1 VTPRPFLAARWSH
14 IILLSFEAPEDLIRR
29 AIPPGV
35 EPDRWNGRT
44 HVSLVALQMLDV
56 RIKGWRIPGF
66 TAHPQVNFRTYV
78 RVGGEPGVWFVR
90 QFVSSRLI
98 AAVGRLRYGEPF
110 WPTPIRSRVVETQ
123 SEVRAEY
130 GVGPAALGWHVSVAG
145 SRAALV
151 PPPDS
156 PEHYFIERAF
166 ACRARPDGKLGVFRV
181 AHPAWAVR
189 QIHAVDYRFDFGS
202 LYGTEWEFLNR
213 SQPVGVVF
221 AAGSEVAVYA
231 PSDSTGPTDPAAP
244 P

>member
-1 VTPRPFLAARWSH
+1 VTSRPFLAARWSH
-14 IILLSFEAPEDLIRR
+14 IILLSFEAPEELIRR
-29 AIPPGV
+29 SIPPGV

-78 RVGGEPGVWFVR
+78 RVAGEPGVWFVR

-110 WPTPIRSRVVETQ
+110 WPTPIRSRVVDLRGD
-123 SEVRAEY
+123 VRAEY
-130 GVGPAALGWHVSVAG
+130 GVGPAAFGWHVSVTG
-145 SRAALV
+145 SRTAQV
-151 PPPDS
+151 PPPGS
-156 PEHYFIERAF
+156 SEHHFMERVL
-166 ACRARPDGKLGVFRV
+166 ACRTRPDGNLAVFRV
-181 AHPAWAVR
+181 VHPAWAVR
-189 QIHAVDYRFDFGS
+189 DVRAVDYRFDFGS

-213 SQPVGVVF
+213 AQPAGVVF
-221 AAGSEVAVYA
+221 AEGSEVAVHA
-231 PSDSTGPTDPAAP
+231 PTDSTGTRGAAAP

>member
-35 EPDRWNGRT
+35 EPDRWDGRT
-44 HVSLVALQMLDV
+44 HVSLVALQMLDL

-66 TAHPQVNFRTYV
+66 RAHPQVNFRTYV
-78 RVGGEPGVWFVR
+78 RVAGEAGVWFVR

-123 SEVRAEY
+123 SEVRVEY

-145 SRAALV
+145 SRATLV

-166 ACRARPDGKLGVFRV
+166 ACRARPDGNLGVFRV

-213 SQPVGVVF
+213 AQPAGVVF
-221 AAGSEVAVYA
+221 AAGSEVAVYT
-231 PSDSTGPTDPAAP
+231 PSDSTGLTDPAAP

>member
-1 VTPRPFLAARWSH
+1 MTPRPFVAARWSH

-29 AIPPGV
+29 SIPPGV
-35 EPDRWNGRT
+35 EPDHWNGRT

-78 RVGGEPGVWFVR
+78 RAAGEPGVWFVR

-110 WPTPIRSRVVETQ
+110 WPTPIRSRVVDMQ

-130 GVGPAALGWHVSVAG
+130 GVGPAALGWHVSVTG

-156 PEHYFIERAF
+156 LEHYFIERAF
-166 ACRARPDGKLGVFRV
+166 ACRARPDGNLGVFRV
-181 AHPAWAVR
+181 AHPPWAVR
-189 QIHAVDYRFDFGS
+189 QIHTVDYRFDFGS
-202 LYGTEWEFLNR
+202 LYGAEWEFLNR
-213 SQPVGVVF
+213 AQPAGVVF
-221 AAGSEVAVYA
+221 AAGSEVAIFA
-231 PSDSTGPTDPAAP
+231 PTDSGGTRAAAARP
-244 P
+244 

>member
-14 IILLSFEAPEDLIRR
+14 VILLSFEAPEDLIRR

-35 EPDRWNGRT
+35 EPDRWDGRT

-56 RIKGWRIPGF
+56 RVKGWRIPGF
-66 TAHPQVNFRTYV
+66 RAHPQVNFRTYV
-78 RVGGEPGVWFVR
+78 RVAGEAGVWFVR

-123 SEVRAEY
+123 SEVRVEY

-145 SRAALV
+145 SRATLV

-166 ACRARPDGKLGVFRV
+166 ACRARPDGNLGVFRV

-213 SQPVGVVF
+213 AQPAGVVF
-221 AAGSEVAVYA
+221 AAGSEVAVYT
-231 PSDSTGPTDPAAP
+231 PSDSTGLTDPAAP

>member
-1 VTPRPFLAARWSH
+1 MTPRPFLAARWSH

-35 EPDRWNGRT
+35 EPDRWDGRT
-44 HVSLVALQMLDV
+44 HVSLVALQMLDL

-66 TAHPQVNFRTYV
+66 RAHPQVNFRTYV
-78 RVGGEPGVWFVR
+78 RVAGEAGVWFVR

-123 SEVRAEY
+123 SEVRVEY

-145 SRAALV
+145 SRATLV

-166 ACRARPDGKLGVFRV
+166 ACRVRPDGNLGVFRV

-213 SQPVGVVF
+213 AQPAGVVF
-221 AAGSEVAVYA
+221 AAGSEVAVYT
-231 PSDSTGPTDPAAP
+231 PSDSTGLTNPAALP
-244 P
+244 